1 MEGHGQQYIA
11 IIHFDHLGLPP
22 SLEEQAERG
31 LLAVLAFDEDL
42 PTSAAGAE
50 ARLDLF
56 AIRGDNRHG
65 LDGDARELGAC
76 GEGRDP
82 LGAKAGRE
90 GHVFLVAADDNLAVG
105 EPSGGAH
112 VKAGVRRISLLGSG
126 EGCAEQGL
134 VFLID
139 LIQVPLPDA
148 CCIHHPQIRLEG
160 QFATFL
166 RVNRCENVPNLAETM
181 NKNLRFVL
189 TFKVLTLLFFG
200 ISSGAFA
207 QEAVTFNYTGAV
219 QTYTVPPCVS
229 QIQVTLKGGAGG
241 GANGGNGATVTATLD
256 VMSGDVLEV
265 RVGGEGE
272 CFAGGWN
279 GGGDGANASP
289 FASRSCGG
297 GGGSD
302 IRQAPYGLG
311 DRLAIAAGGG
321 GMGGGTSDG
330 DGGNGGCS
338 SGVAGENTFGDGGG
352 PGTAFMGGFGGA
364 AWAAGGNSGANGV
377 IGAGG
382 DGGSDPC
389 GSNAPGGGG
398 GGGRFGGGGGGS
410 DCVTFTSSV
419 GGGGGGGGSSLTPP
433 GGSCVAGNVSGD
445 GSVTITPI
453 GGIGLSISPANPF
466 FCEGGEV
473 NIALEGADTYE
484 WLPADGISDPNSNEV
499 VASPDST
506 TTYSIYVTTP
516 ECEDTVDVTVVVVPY
531 PVLTIDPPYPT
542 TCNDEQAVI
551 TVTGANAYQWTP
563 ATGLNTTFGSTVI
576 ATPEETTTYTIT
588 GTTTGCSTDTT
599 VTVGY
604 AITVAQEIY
613 FCEGSTYVLPDG
625 VIAETP
631 GDYTSSL
638 VSVAG
643 CDSIILTDLIETP
656 LYQLS
661 QEIII
666 CQDDPYYLP
675 DDTTLVTESGTYVTV
690 LPSAIAGCDSTIT
703 TVAEVVPTI
712 YTEYAYDICEGQYV
726 NIPGGGQAD
735 TTGIYEIVYTSAVT
749 GCDSTAQYD
758 ITVHPA
764 YEDELIEA
772 TLCSNEP
779 YVLPDGDL
787 AEESGVFAFN
797 LQSVWGCD
805 SSIILNLTLQPAY
818 ELVLNETICNGDSY
832 TLPDGS
838 SVSNAGTY
846 FFENVTTLGCDSN
859 YTVNLAVQD
868 IPFVSPNIA
877 PSYCP
882 ELTTIPI
889 EPVPPGGTLS
899 GPFVAGGQLN
909 HTAAS
914 PGNYEVTYTYFDQF
928 GCGGST
934 TSAYIIPEP
943 FDDLAFTPEIKCNR
957 VVLTPNALSDE
968 GLLTYAWSFDGD
980 LVEVA
985 AIADYP
991 FMTTGTYSIELELT
1005 DEFGCTYG
1013 VTQVEEL
1020 ESEFDLA
1027 NFYIPNVITPNRDG
1041 DNEILQF
1048 NGVANECLRY
1058 ELSIFNRWGKRV
1070 YVQRHDKEP
1079 FAGEDENGDPLAD
1092 GMYYYTLET
1101 IDLDCG
1107 STPELRDYCS
1117 GTLQIFRSTE

>member
-1 MEGHGQQYIA
+1 M
-11 IIHFDHLGLPP
+11 
-22 SLEEQAERG
+22 R
-31 LLAVLAFDEDL
+31 
-42 PTSAAGAE
+42 
-50 ARLDLF
+50 
-56 AIRGDNRHG
+56 
-65 LDGDARELGAC
+65 
-76 GEGRDP
+76 
-82 LGAKAGRE
+82 
-90 GHVFLVAADDNLAVG
+90 
-105 EPSGGAH
+105 
-112 VKAGVRRISLLGSG
+112 
-126 EGCAEQGL
+126 
-134 VFLID
+134 
-139 LIQVPLPDA
+139 
-148 CCIHHPQIRLEG
+148 
-160 QFATFL
+160 
-166 RVNRCENVPNLAETM
+166 
-181 NKNLRFVL
+181 KNLRFPFTV
-189 TFKVLTLLFFG
+189 KALTLLFLG
-200 ISSGAFA
+200 ISTGAFA
-207 QEAVTFNYTGAV
+207 QEAVTFSYTGAV

-265 RVGGEGE
+265 RVGGEGD

-279 GGGDGANASP
+279 GGGNGANASP

-297 GGGSD
+297 GGASD
-302 IRQAPYGLG
+302 IRVAPYGLG
-311 DRLAIAAGGG
+311 DRLAVAAGGG

-364 AWAAGGNSGANGV
+364 PWASGGNAGANGALGV
-377 IGAGG
+377 GGA
-382 DGGSDPC
+382 GGSDPC

-433 GGSCVAGNVSGD
+433 GGTCTAGNVPGD
-445 GSVTITPI
+445 GSVVITPI

-473 NIALEGADTYE
+473 DIAVEGADTYE
-484 WLPADGISDPNSNEV
+484 WFPAGGLSNTNTNNV
-499 VASPDST
+499 TASPDTT

-563 ATGLNTTFGSTVI
+563 ASGLNTTFGSTVI
-576 ATPEETTTYTIT
+576 ATPDETTTYTIT

-604 AITVAQEIY
+604 AITVAQEVY
-613 FCEGSTYVLPDG
+613 FCEGSTYTLPDG

-666 CQDDPYYLP
+666 CQDDPFYLP

-735 TTGIYEIVYTSAVT
+735 TTGIYEVVYTSAVT

-758 ITVHPA
+758 ITVHPS

-787 AEESGVFAFN
+787 AEESGVFEFD

-818 ELVLNETICNGDSY
+818 ELVFNETICNGDSY
-832 TLPDGS
+832 LLPNGT
-838 SVSNAGTY
+838 SVSAAGTY
-846 FFENVTTLGCDSN
+846 VAEYVTTLGCDSIL
-859 YTVNLAVQD
+859 TVNLDIQD
-868 IPFVSPNIA
+868 IPVVDPAIET
-877 PSYCP
+877 SYCP
-882 ELTTIPI
+882 ELTTIPLD
-889 EPVPPGGTLS
+889 PQPPGGTLS
-899 GPFVAGGQLN
+899 GPFVMGNQLN
-909 HTAAS
+909 HAAAN
-914 PGNYEVTYTYFDQF
+914 PGTYTVTYEYFDQF
-928 GCGGST
+928 GCGGVT
-934 TSAYIIPEP
+934 TAEYVIPVP
-943 FDDLAFTPEIKCNR
+943 FDDLAFAFDVKCNR
-957 VVLTPNALSDE
+957 VVLTPNAPDPD
-968 GLLTYAWSFDGD
+968 GLFSYGWSFDGD

-985 AIADYP
+985 RVADYA
-991 FMTTGTYSIELELT
+991 FNETGDYAIELVLT
-1005 DEFGCTYG
+1005 DNFGCVYS
-1013 VTQVEEL
+1013 VTQDEYL

-1070 YVQRHDKEP
+1070 FLQTHNTEP
-1079 FAGEDENGDPLAD
+1079 FAGEDENGDALAD
-1092 GMYYYTLET
+1092 GLYYYTLET
-1101 IDLDCG
+1101 LDMDCG
-1107 STPELRDYCS
+1107 ATFELQDYCT
-1117 GTLQIFRSTE
+1117 GTLQILRATE